1 MKSQQKLKGVTFMT
15 GKSICNFLS
24 ELRKEKGITQKE
36 LADFLNVSD
45 KTVSHWECDKYS
57 PDISVIPVLAE
68 FFGVTC
74 DEILRGERKLRE
86 KSENISDTTET
97 DYSDTAEDADSEI
110 PYNNDRE
117 PLDEEREYARYA
129 RIRLHNAFSKRKF
142 INVLAIFVAIVLW
155 AVSYTVIQLIEH
167 KIGLHN
173 FELYATIGTA
183 FFSAAVGAIII
194 FSSHLKFISMVNM
207 CPFVEAEFLKWRRM
221 AKSILPVPLA
231 ILVLMCIIAYIMFVP
246 ITNMDISQSETM
258 FVPGSLEAEL
268 PQEVDPSVVLP
279 DESVASIPTSNI
291 SDSDPSVSYITG
303 EDLLTSNP

>member
-1 MKSQQKLKGVTFMT
+1 MT
-15 GKSICNFLS
+15 NKSIGNFLS
-24 ELRKEKGITQKE
+24 ELRKEKGLTQKE
-36 LADFLNVSD
+36 IADYLNVSD

-57 PDISVIPVLAE
+57 PDLSVIPVLAD

-74 DEILRGERKLRE
+74 DEILRGEKKTSEDNKYISYEAEESTESECHE
-86 KSENISDTTET
+86 K
-97 DYSDTAEDADSEI
+97 AEDTINASSDE
-110 PYNNDRE
+110 NNE
-117 PLDEEREYARYA
+117 SPIKEDEYTRYA

-142 INVLAIFVAIVLW
+142 INVVAIFVAVVLW
-155 AVSYTVIQLIEH
+155 AISYTVIQLIEH

-194 FSSHLKFISMVNM
+194 ISSHIKFISMVNM

-258 FVPGSLEAEL
+258 FVQGYLEEEL
-268 PQEVDPSVVLP
+268 PQKTDPSAVISGDVVV
-279 DESVASIPTSNI
+279 SVQNE
-291 SDSDPSVSYITG
+291 DNLQEGYIAG
-303 EDLLTSNP
+303 EVVLTSNP

>member
-1 MKSQQKLKGVTFMT
+1 MT
-15 GKSICNFLS
+15 NKSIGNFLS
-24 ELRKEKGITQKE
+24 ELRKEKGLTQKE
-36 LADFLNVSD
+36 IADYLNVSD

-57 PDISVIPVLAE
+57 PDISAIPVLAD

-74 DEILRGERKLRE
+74 DEILRGERKAPEENKYISNETEEPAESERDE
-86 KSENISDTTET
+86 K
-97 DYSDTAEDADSEI
+97 AEDIDNDSS
-110 PYNNDRE
+110 YNDNESPIKED
-117 PLDEEREYARYA
+117 EYARYA

-142 INVLAIFVAIVLW
+142 INVLAIFIAIVLW

-173 FELYATIGTA
+173 FELYATIGSA

-194 FSSHLKFISMVNM
+194 ISSHLKFISMVNM

-258 FVPGSLEAEL
+258 EVQGYLEEEL
-268 PQEVDPSVVLP
+268 PQKVDPSAVIPGDVVV
-279 DESVASIPTSNI
+279 SVQNEDNSQEG
-291 SDSDPSVSYITG
+291 YIAG
-303 EDLLTSNP
+303 EVVLTSNP

>member
-1 MKSQQKLKGVTFMT
+1 MT
-15 GKSICNFLS
+15 NKSIGNFLS
-24 ELRKEKGITQKE
+24 ELRKEKGLTQKE
-36 LADFLNVSD
+36 IADYLNVSD

-57 PDISVIPVLAE
+57 PDISVIPVLAD

-74 DEILRGERKLRE
+74 DEILRGERK
-86 KSENISDTTET
+86 
-97 DYSDTAEDADSEI
+97 I
-110 PYNNDRE
+110 P
-117 PLDEEREYARYA
+117 EERESITCEMAQDTANDSSDDNNESPTDDAEAPFKEDEYTKFA

-167 KIGLHN
+167 KVGLHN
-173 FELYATIGTA
+173 FELYAAIGSA

-194 FSSHLKFISMVNM
+194 ISSHLKFISMVNM

-231 ILVLMCIIAYIMFVP
+231 ILALMCIIAYMMFVP

-258 FVPGSLEAEL
+258 FVQGYLEEEL
-268 PQEVDPSVVLP
+268 PQKVDPSAVISGDVVVSVQ
-279 DESVASIPTSNI
+279 DEDNSQEG
-291 SDSDPSVSYITG
+291 YIAG
-303 EDLLTSNP
+303 EVVLTSNP